1 MVTERPSVLVVDD
14 QPAMRLAMTRVLERA
29 GYEVT
34 RCEDGREALSALDA
48 RPWDAMVSDV
58 RMPGVDGRELLGRAL
73 ALRPALKVIM
83 VTAFGTVEDAVEAI
97 RRGAHDY
104 LLKPFAPEALVAA
117 VQRALAGRAE
127 RVAPGEAPHP
137 PIVGREPRFADLLAR
152 VRLAAASDATVLLT
166 GESGTGKEVIARL
179 LHAESPRAAGPFVA
193 VNCAALPGD
202 LLEAELFGVCK
213 GAFTGADRDR
223 KGRFERA
230 CGGTLLLDEIG
241 DLPVGLQAKLLRAL
255 EERVVVPLGG
265 GTPRPLDLRL
275 VAATHQDLG
284 QAVADGR
291 FRQDLYFRLSVIPL
305 RVPALRERAADVAL
319 LAQHMAGRDRGA
331 DGEAGPR
338 DHAARADADGDPPL
352 AGQRARAEE
361 RDGAR
366 GRDGPHRRDR
376 HRRPVPRWNGPLAGG
391 RRPDAG
397 ADGRGDGAAADRAD
411 ARRRRREPDP
421 GLGDAGD
428 LGPDAAQQAA
438 ALPGR
443 GPGGRRRR
451 AGVKSMTPPGGIC
464 RPGGAFG
471 PETAGFPRHGAC
483 SGMRGWRTAR

>member
-34 RCEDGREALSALDA
+34 RCEDGREALAALDA

-127 RVAPGEAPHP
+127 RIAPGEAPHP

-241 DLPVGLQAKLLRAL
+241 DLPIGLQAKLLRAL

-319 LAQHMAGRDRGA
+319 LAQHMAG
-331 DGEAGPR
+331 EI
-338 DHAARADADGDPPL
+338 AARMGK
-352 AGQRARAEE
+352 
-361 RDGAR
+361 
-366 GRDGPHRRDR
+366 
-376 HRRPVPRWNGPLAGG
+376 PVPAITPRALTRMATHPWPGNVRELKNVMERAVVMDRTGVIDTADLFLDGTVPSPAGDVLMPGLTVAEMERRLIERTLDAVGGNRTRASEMLGISVRTLRNKLRLFRGETPAGG
-391 RRPDAG
+391 V
-397 ADGRGDGAAADRAD
+397 
-411 ARRRRREPDP
+411 
-421 GLGDAGD
+421 GLASS
-428 LGPDAAQQAA
+428 P
-438 ALPGR
+438 
-443 GPGGRRRR
+443 
-451 AGVKSMTPPGGIC
+451 
-464 RPGGAFG
+464 
-471 PETAGFPRHGAC
+471 
-483 SGMRGWRTAR
+483 

>member
-34 RCEDGREALSALDA
+34 RCEDGREALAALDA

-166 GESGTGKEVIARL
+166 GESGTGKEIIARL

-319 LAQHMAGRDRGA
+319 LAQHMAGEIAARMGKPVPAITPRALTRMATHPWPGNVRELKNVMERAVVMDRTGVIDTGDLFLDGTVPSPA
-331 DGEAGPR
+331 GDVLMPGLTVAEMERRLIERTLDAVGGNRTRASEMLGISVRTLRNKLRLFRGEAP
-338 DHAARADADGDPPL
+338 
-352 AGQRARAEE
+352 
-361 RDGAR
+361 
-366 GRDGPHRRDR
+366 
-376 HRRPVPRWNGPLAGG
+376 AGG
-391 RRPDAG
+391 V
-397 ADGRGDGAAADRAD
+397 
-411 ARRRRREPDP
+411 
-421 GLGDAGD
+421 GLASS
-428 LGPDAAQQAA
+428 P
-438 ALPGR
+438 
-443 GPGGRRRR
+443 
-451 AGVKSMTPPGGIC
+451 
-464 RPGGAFG
+464 
-471 PETAGFPRHGAC
+471 
-483 SGMRGWRTAR
+483 